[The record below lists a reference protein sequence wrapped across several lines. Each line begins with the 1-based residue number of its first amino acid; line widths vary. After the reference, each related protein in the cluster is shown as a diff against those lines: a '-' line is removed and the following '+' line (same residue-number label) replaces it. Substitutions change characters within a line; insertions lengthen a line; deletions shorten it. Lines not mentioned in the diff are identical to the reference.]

1 MTVESF
7 MASSVAFFKSDP
19 LIHRKKISRSEQYF
33 SSEPVNP
40 LVKKI
45 DKEEES
51 KKFIRWLKLI
61 PAVALIGVG
70 AAFLPHFALGCA
82 IAAGVLAINIIMAAV
97 ISAFVKSKMKKEY
110 LEQLK
115 NKQLLVTLG
124 APILEELIFRGAM
137 LQLSLLLIGFAFPP
151 ALILPFLNTGLSI
164 AAATA
169 IFITTVIFG
178 LAHASNA
185 EKNNFAQVATT
196 FLGGLAFGFLA
207 IQFGLLVAIGAHVL
221 NNTVAS
227 LFLNLSAPSDEEKKE
242 EAGEYEV
249 LRPKMA

>member
-1 MTVESF
+1 
-7 MASSVAFFKSDP
+7 MASSVTFFQLEP
-19 LIHRKKISRSEQYF
+19 RVHCQKKSRSKEYF
-33 SSEPVNP
+33 SSEPVKP

-51 KKFIRWLKLI
+51 NKYIRWLKLI

-82 IAAGVLAINIIMAAV
+82 IAAGVLVINLV
-97 ISAFVKSKMKKEY
+97 IATVVRFFVKSEVKQDY
-110 LEQLK
+110 LEMLE

-137 LQLSLLLIGFAFPP
+137 LQLSLLLIGLAFPP
-151 ALILPFLNTGLSI
+151 ALILPFLNTGLAI

-169 IFITTVIFG
+169 ILITAVVFG
-178 LAHASNA
+178 LVHASNA
-185 EKNNFAQVATT
+185 EKNNYAQVANA

-221 NNTVAS
+221 NNTIAC
-227 LFLNLSAPSDEEKKE
+227 LFLNLISDEEKE
-242 EAGEYEV
+242 EEISENEV
-249 LRPKMA
+249 LQPKMA